1 MENKIKL
8 NFTNDYKNEEKI
20 IVEKIITLQK
30 AILSKNVHLLSEV
43 LSDKFIL
50 VRGSG
55 RKETKIEFETDIKE
69 DLLNYY
75 HSTMS
80 KPSIKIV
87 VDKATVITQINIT
100 AELSGVTSIW
110 ELYSKI
116 ILEKIEDDWYIVE
129 WDTS

>member
-43 LSDKFIL
+43 LADKFIL